1 MTTTKQHIFQSLRNG
16 AVPNIGL
23 EHFAV
28 GIESTRAELHR
39 IMELCQQGS
48 GEIKFLRGGYGCGK
62 TFAARM
68 ALLDAQHRGFATSF
82 VVVSDND
89 MHFHRFDDVYSRI
102 MQQLSTP
109 TCPRAAFGDIL
120 DQWIG
125 KIEDKLVNMGEDDT
139 ADDFDQKVQNR
150 LNSELSALTGG
161 KAPEDFIRV
170 LQTIFALKQAGEYMD
185 AGSLLSWLNGSKNIS
200 AQVKG
205 RANIRGDITSKDA
218 LSYLRGVLEIVKAVG
233 YKGMLIVIDEAE
245 TILRMR
251 SDIRHKSLNG
261 LRQIVDCANDYP
273 GLMWLFTGTKEFF
286 DNRKGVAGLEPLHQR
301 LEFKKQGR
309 FVNLRQPQLELTPFD
324 QQRLENVAIRLRS
337 IYPSSVHARIQSKVT
352 DEFISMLVKQVTAGF
367 HGDVGVIPRQFLR
380 EFVGVMDLVDQHDN
394 FDPMEEYDF
403 TPSNSLNLQEQAV
416 LDQSKLIE
424 EDSEDDLI
432 PVEDSW

>member
-1 MTTTKQHIFQSLRNG
+1 MSNTEQHIFQSLRNG
-16 AVPNIGL
+16 SVPNHGL
-23 EHFAV
+23 DHFAV
-28 GIESTRAELHR
+28 GIESTRSELHR
-39 IMELCQQGS
+39 VLELCQQGS

-68 ALLDAQHRGFATSF
+68 ALLDAQDRGFATSF

-89 MHFHRFDDVYSRI
+89 MHFHKFDDVYSRI

-109 TCPRAAFGDIL
+109 TCPRSAFGDIL

-125 KIEDKLVNMGEDDT
+125 KIEDNLIDMG
-139 ADDFDQKVQNR
+139 ADENAPDFDQKVQDR
-150 LNSELSALTGG
+150 LNTELSALTGG

-170 LQTIFALKQAGEYMD
+170 LQTIFELKQAGEYMD

-200 AQVKG
+200 YQVKR

-261 LRQIVDCANDYP
+261 LRQIVDCASDYP

-301 LEFKKQGR
+301 LKFTKQGR

-324 QQRLENVAIRLRS
+324 EERLRNVALRLRS
-337 IYPSSVHARIQSKVT
+337 IFPSSVHARVQTKVSTEFISLLVSKVT
-352 DEFISMLVKQVTAGF
+352 EGF
-367 HGDVGVIPRQFLR
+367 NGDVGVIPRQFLR
-380 EFVGVMDLVDQHDN
+380 EFVSVLDLVDQHDAYE
-394 FDPMEEYDF
+394 PMEEYNF
-403 TPSNSLNLQEQAV
+403 QPSSSLSVQEQAI
-416 LDQSKLIE
+416 LNQDKFID
-424 EDSEDDLI
+424 EDSDDDLI